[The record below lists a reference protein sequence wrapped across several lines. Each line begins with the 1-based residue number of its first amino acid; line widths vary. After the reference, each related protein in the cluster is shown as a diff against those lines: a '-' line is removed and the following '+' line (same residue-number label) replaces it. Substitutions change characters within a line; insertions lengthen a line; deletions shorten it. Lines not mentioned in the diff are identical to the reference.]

1 MLTLL
6 LKIPLNRADLQVDAH
21 PTVTDDAFLKFIVLL
36 FRPHVNIKVVMSV
49 NIVIRVQPLLN
60 IRPLCDLCVEIIKFL
75 VKP

>member
-1 MLTLL
+1 VLTLL